1 MALSSRARAYRMIK
15 EDRDSTNAPMI
26 MLKSFFKKQRA
37 EARLIRQK
45 SYKYKKDSES
55 DDS

>member
-1 MALSSRARAYRMIK
+1 MALSIRARAYRMVK
-15 EDRDSTNAPMI
+15 GDKNSTNAPMI

-37 EARLIRQK
+37 EARLLRQK

-55 DDS
+55 SDS

>member
-37 EARLIRQK
+37 EARLSRQK